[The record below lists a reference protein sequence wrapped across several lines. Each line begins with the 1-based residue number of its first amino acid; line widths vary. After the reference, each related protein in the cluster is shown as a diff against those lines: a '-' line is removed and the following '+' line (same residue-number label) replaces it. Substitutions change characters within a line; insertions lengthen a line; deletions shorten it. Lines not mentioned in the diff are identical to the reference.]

1 MVASRPGDGQTGG
14 MQGYDDLAGKL
25 DAVAEELGSRAFDLL
40 RAAVRD
46 GGEEAAA
53 AAKAEERVLNRAR
66 RSIEKAA
73 GLLRGA
79 DPSEGD
85 G

>member
-1 MVASRPGDGQTGG
+1 MK
-14 MQGYDDLAGKL
+14 GYDDLADRLESIG
-25 DAVAEELGSRAFDLL
+25 EELGSRAFDLL

-46 GGEEAAA
+46 GGDEAAE

-73 GLLRGA
+73 HLLRG
-79 DPSEGD
+79 SEGHD
-85 G
+85 AAADD